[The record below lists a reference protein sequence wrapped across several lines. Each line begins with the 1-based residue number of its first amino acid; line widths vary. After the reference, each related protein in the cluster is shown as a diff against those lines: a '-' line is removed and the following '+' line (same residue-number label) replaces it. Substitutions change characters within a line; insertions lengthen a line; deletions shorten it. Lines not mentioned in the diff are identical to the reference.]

1 MHRRSSL
8 SGLRPVDPGRD
19 LGAVADLIQSAFAD
33 DLDQAGYAMLREMRA
48 LGRLGPLLGWLDGP
62 GTGAHQMLS
71 GFVWLEEGK
80 IVGNVTV
87 TRAPYPADRW
97 IISNVAVAPP
107 YRERGI
113 GRRLMQAAIEMV
125 CERGGRSIALQVRD
139 DNEPALHVYRT
150 LGFQGLFGTAHLRLD
165 QVLPPLLPPCG
176 GVCIRPFAGSD
187 ALAAYRLACV
197 AVDQLAQ
204 DEHAIRPAQFEVT
217 VEERLGDWLRRM
229 VGRMPSVRLL
239 AERDSRLEGM
249 VTVLPGA
256 RDVGCLITLTVHPD
270 ARGLIEETLLRHALY
285 HVSRWSR
292 GPAVARHP
300 TYHPAG
306 VAAFRS
312 LGFRTERTL
321 LWMRRDL

>member
-1 MHRRSSL
+1 MHRGSSL
-8 SGLRPVDPGRD
+8 SGLRPVDPSRD

-48 LGRLGPLLGWLDGP
+48 LGRLGPLLWWLEGP
-62 GTGAHQMLS
+62 GAGAHQMLS

-87 TRAPYPADRW
+87 TRASYPADRW

-113 GRRLMQAAIEMV
+113 ARRLMQAAIDMV
-125 CERGGRSIALQVRD
+125 YEQRGRSIALQVRD

-150 LGFQGLFGTAHLRLD
+150 LGFQGLFGTAYLRLD
-165 QVLPPLLPPCG
+165 QVLPTRPPSG
-176 GVCIRPFAGSD
+176 DGIRIRPISGSD
-187 ALAAYRLACV
+187 ASLAYLLTCA
-197 AVDQLAQ
+197 AVDQIAQ
-204 DEHAIRPAQFEVT
+204 DEHPIRMAQFEVT
-217 VEERLGDWLRRM
+217 LEQRLGDWLRRV
-229 VGRMPSVRLL
+229 VGRMPSLRLL
-239 AERDSRLEGM
+239 AERDTGIVGM
-249 VTVLPGA
+249 VTVQPVA
-256 RDVGCLITLTVHPD
+256 RDSESLITLTVHPD
-270 ARGLIEETLLRHALY
+270 ARGVIEATLLRHALY
-285 HVSRWSR
+285 HISQWSR

-300 TYHPAG
+300 TFHPAG
-306 VAAFRS
+306 VAAFKS